1 MSLTRRVY
9 GGKKSR
15 NSKKGRG
22 HCRIGGKKTLK
33 KGGKRV
39 LSLGGKSLK
48 NRKKSKRRSK
58 GGAGYGGE
66 LYGQFGANTSAIY
79 PIHLITDVGAITMA
93 NRSHTSSADGGP
105 ANNIETREVAIN
117 DWPPDDGGL
126 ILDDGGLIFD
136 DGALIFNDGG
146 LAFSLDN
153 L

>member
-39 LSLGGKSLK
+39 LSLGGKSPK

-58 GGAGYGGE
+58 RGGE
-66 LYGQFGANTSAIY
+66 VAGRTVDKVLRAPGPQNYIVELAPS
-79 PIHLITDVGAITMA
+79 DVEGAIRYEPSTKDPM
-93 NRSHTSSADGGP
+93 RLLQLSSDETFEWGLRP
-105 ANNIETREVAIN
+105 ALLRHR
-117 DWPPDDGGL
+117 P
-126 ILDDGGLIFD
+126 
-136 DGALIFNDGG
+136 
-146 LAFSLDN
+146 
-153 L
+153 

>member
-39 LSLGGKSLK
+39 LSLGGKSPK

-58 GGAGYGGE
+58 RGGFDGFIEETIEGSIVDE
-66 LYGQFGANTSAIY
+66 SA
-79 PIHLITDVGAITMA
+79 
-93 NRSHTSSADGGP
+93 
-105 ANNIETREVAIN
+105 
-117 DWPPDDGGL
+117 
-126 ILDDGGLIFD
+126 
-136 DGALIFNDGG
+136 
-146 LAFSLDN
+146 
-153 L
+153 

>member
-39 LSLGGKSLK
+39 LSLGGKSPK

-58 GGAGYGGE
+58 GGGGDREGRRRLLAAGKGFMVSE
-66 LYGQFGANTSAIY
+66 LSGPTVWAASNIVQPYSA
-79 PIHLITDVGAITMA
+79 LLEAGK
-93 NRSHTSSADGGP
+93 RSWEPAMTIGYNSPAAD
-105 ANNIETREVAIN
+105 E
-117 DWPPDDGGL
+117 
-126 ILDDGGLIFD
+126 
-136 DGALIFNDGG
+136 
-146 LAFSLDN
+146 
-153 L
+153 

>member
-9 GGKKSR
+9 GGRKSR

-58 GGAGYGGE
+58 GGGY
-66 LYGQFGANTSAIY
+66 TCWC
-79 PIHLITDVGAITMA
+79 VG
-93 NRSHTSSADGGP
+93 HDG
-105 ANNIETREVAIN
+105 
-117 DWPPDDGGL
+117 
-126 ILDDGGLIFD
+126 LDDCFCGWKM
-136 DGALIFNDGG
+136 
-146 LAFSLDN
+146 
-153 L
+153 

>member
-58 GGAGYGGE
+58 RGG
-66 LYGQFGANTSAIY
+66 
-79 PIHLITDVGAITMA
+79 
-93 NRSHTSSADGGP
+93 ADGGP
-105 ANNIETREVAIN
+105 
-117 DWPPDDGGL
+117 L
-126 ILDDGGLIFD
+126 
-136 DGALIFNDGG
+136 GAVTVQQGDFIVVSNDGTSPSSPLLEALPVQLGGSQTVHNAVRAG
-146 LAFSLDN
+146 LLGQLAHDFN
-153 L
+153 PFF

>member
-9 GGKKSR
+9 GGRKSR

-58 GGAGYGGE
+58 GGGGE
-66 LYGQFGANTSAIY
+66 GLMVSELSG
-79 PIHLITDVGAITMA
+79 HTDSVPYGAIAEEMGGKGYYQNYLASAADPLMLTGVYV
-93 NRSHTSSADGGP
+93 RS
-105 ANNIETREVAIN
+105 
-117 DWPPDDGGL
+117 DDVDSEY
-126 ILDDGGLIFD
+126 IKIY
-136 DGALIFNDGG
+136 
-146 LAFSLDN
+146 
-153 L
+153 

>member
-9 GGKKSR
+9 GGRKSR

-58 GGAGYGGE
+58 RGGALPPWHRHVGE
-66 LYGQFGANTSAIY
+66 GKWEI
-79 PIHLITDVGAITMA
+79 P
-93 NRSHTSSADGGP
+93 
-105 ANNIETREVAIN
+105 
-117 DWPPDDGGL
+117 
-126 ILDDGGLIFD
+126 
-136 DGALIFNDGG
+136 
-146 LAFSLDN
+146 
-153 L
+153 

>member
-39 LSLGGKSLK
+39 LSLGGKSPK

-58 GGAGYGGE
+58 GGAGYGG
-66 LYGQFGANTSAIY
+66 GQASQQQ
-79 PIHLITDVGAITMA
+79 PPRVGGEGVRRGRAHG
-93 NRSHTSSADGGP
+93 R
-105 ANNIETREVAIN
+105 RV
-117 DWPPDDGGL
+117 L
-126 ILDDGGLIFD
+126 R
-136 DGALIFNDGG
+136 G
-146 LAFSLDN
+146 LAQGVLLFARRRGGARAGDPGHAQATLPPSQVTVISSSRVVTGLCPAPDI
-153 L
+153 

>member
-39 LSLGGKSLK
+39 LSFGGKSLK

-58 GGAGYGGE
+58 RGGASFVDGTAFETFEGVKLAQLNPTQILMTPGGAIGLTLTNDELSSGVTFEGNEVFRDKPDQVIKPGYGMNNWVLADGE
-66 LYGQFGANTSAIY
+66 LLPYTE
-79 PIHLITDVGAITMA
+79 D
-93 NRSHTSSADGGP
+93 
-105 ANNIETREVAIN
+105 
-117 DWPPDDGGL
+117 
-126 ILDDGGLIFD
+126 
-136 DGALIFNDGG
+136 
-146 LAFSLDN
+146 
-153 L
+153 

>member
-58 GGAGYGGE
+58 RGGE
-66 LYGQFGANTSAIY
+66 ADADADGEVAAVDRSYMIADVSKLARLN
-79 PIHLITDVGAITMA
+79 PIHFLMT
-93 NRSHTSSADGGP
+93 P
-105 ANNIETREVAIN
+105 EE
-117 DWPPDDGGL
+117 
-126 ILDDGGLIFD
+126 
-136 DGALIFNDGG
+136 G
-146 LAFSLDN
+146 LAVTSVDEQNVPFVSSPGLSGA
-153 L
+153 

>member
-39 LSLGGKSLK
+39 LSFGGKSLK

-58 GGAGYGGE
+58 RGGE
-66 LYGQFGANTSAIY
+66 ADADAGGEADADADGEVAAVDRSYMIADVSKLARLN
-79 PIHLITDVGAITMA
+79 PIHFLMT
-93 NRSHTSSADGGP
+93 P
-105 ANNIETREVAIN
+105 EE
-117 DWPPDDGGL
+117 
-126 ILDDGGLIFD
+126 
-136 DGALIFNDGG
+136 G
-146 LAFSLDN
+146 LAVTSVDEQNVPFVSSPGLSGA
-153 L
+153 

>member
-39 LSLGGKSLK
+39 LSFGGKSLK

-58 GGAGYGGE
+58 RGGE
-66 LYGQFGANTSAIY
+66 ADADADGEVAAVDRSYMIADVSKLARLN
-79 PIHLITDVGAITMA
+79 PIHFLMT
-93 NRSHTSSADGGP
+93 P
-105 ANNIETREVAIN
+105 EE
-117 DWPPDDGGL
+117 
-126 ILDDGGLIFD
+126 
-136 DGALIFNDGG
+136 G
-146 LAFSLDN
+146 LAVTSVDEQNVPFVSSPGLSGA
-153 L
+153 